1 MKVKGQKRKEGK
13 TYLAGNTLTFGCMAE
28 FRIVKGWFL
37 KVIYAPL
44 LPHPHSFCK
53 YYNTS
58 NLARILLISAA
69 RSSPPRPSKAGV
81 ALAEQSTENSILP
94 LEKNVSLSGN

>member
-1 MKVKGQKRKEGK
+1 MKVKGQKREEGK

-28 FRIVKGWFL
+28 FRWVKGCFL

-44 LPHPHSFCK
+44 PPPHSFCK

-69 RSSPPRPSKAGV
+69 SSSPPRPSKAGV